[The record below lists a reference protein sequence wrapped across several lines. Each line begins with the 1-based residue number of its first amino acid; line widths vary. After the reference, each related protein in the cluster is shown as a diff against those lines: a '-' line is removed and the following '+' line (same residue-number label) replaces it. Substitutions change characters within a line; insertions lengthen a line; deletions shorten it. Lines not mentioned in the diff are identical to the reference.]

1 METHTAAKT
10 CVAFYLSFIV
20 KPLMYSTLECTG
32 LIEHAL
38 HASSSSSKKSTAAL
52 TKHLNAH
59 KMCKTT
65 NDNVKKS
72 KKTFPPYYLYSSLKK
87 KTPPQ
92 YSQEGKQVTTK
103 HDAKVN
109 KFKMLIDEPGKTIR
123 RDPIASCRCFC
134 GFIIL

>member
-10 CVAFYLSFIV
+10 TRVAFYLSFIV

-38 HASSSSSKKSTAAL
+38 HASSSSSSKKKSTAAL

-72 KKTFPPYYLYSSLKK
+72 KKTFPR
-87 KTPPQ
+87 
-92 YSQEGKQVTTK
+92 
-103 HDAKVN
+103 
-109 KFKMLIDEPGKTIR
+109 TIY
-123 RDPIASCRCFC
+123 IV
-134 GFIIL
+134 L

>member
-10 CVAFYLSFIV
+10 TRVAFYLSFIV

-38 HASSSSSKKSTAAL
+38 HASSSSSKKKKKKSTAAL

-65 NDNVKKS
+65 NDNVKKVR
-72 KKTFPPYYLYSSLKK
+72 KHFPVL
-87 KTPPQ
+87 
-92 YSQEGKQVTTK
+92 
-103 HDAKVN
+103 
-109 KFKMLIDEPGKTIR
+109 
-123 RDPIASCRCFC
+123 
-134 GFIIL
+134 FI

>member
-1 METHTAAKT
+1 METHTAAKTT

-38 HASSSSSKKSTAAL
+38 HASSSKKSTAAL

-65 NDNVKKS
+65 NDNVKKVR
-72 KKTFPPYYLYSSLKK
+72 KHFPVL
-87 KTPPQ
+87 
-92 YSQEGKQVTTK
+92 
-103 HDAKVN
+103 
-109 KFKMLIDEPGKTIR
+109 
-123 RDPIASCRCFC
+123 
-134 GFIIL
+134 FI